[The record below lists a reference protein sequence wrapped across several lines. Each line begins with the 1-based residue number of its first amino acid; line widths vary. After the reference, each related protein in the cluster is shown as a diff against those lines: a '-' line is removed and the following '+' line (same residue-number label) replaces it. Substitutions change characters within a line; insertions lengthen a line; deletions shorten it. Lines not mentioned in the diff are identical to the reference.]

1 MAEIKSIEEEVFGPH
16 WKTAMCKPYQAR
28 EYFRRRFNLGESA
41 YYEIL
46 SKRLTRV
53 RLAPENA
60 GGGRKRGRGA
70 TGLGLLC
77 AHVVEEC
84 DRLVAEATARARA
97 RAASRA
103 GSDREAAPDEEAAGE
118 TSTK

>member
-1 MAEIKSIEEEVFGPH
+1 MPETPSLEEQVFGPR
-16 WKTAMCKPYQAR
+16 WKTALCKPYQAR
-28 EYFRRRFNLGESA
+28 EYFQRRFDLGVSA

-46 SKRLTRV
+46 SPLLVRV

-60 GGGRKRGRGA
+60 KRRPGKSRRT
-70 TGLGLLC
+70 TGLVMFA

-84 DRLVAEATARARA
+84 DRLVAEAEARARA

-103 GSDREAAPDEEAAGE
+103 GSEGKDAPGEKDVGEAPSA
-118 TSTK
+118 